1 MYQVFLSYFSLR
13 KPLVPSFPLKDYIVG
28 AIITQLW
35 WLPAHQERY
44 KWEGHSE
51 TIPVPLNPAV
61 EAAPLKGFA
70 S

>member
-1 MYQVFLSYFSLR
+1 MCWVFLLYFGLR
-13 KPLVPSFPLKDYIVG
+13 KPRVPSFPLKDYIVE

-35 WLPAHQERY
+35 RLPGDRERY
-44 KWEGHSE
+44 KWESRSE